1 MRTSNIHVAK
11 THRSRLVAQ
20 AAAGEP
26 FIIAKAGK
34 PMAKVVPLDAP
45 AGTGIRRLGF
55 MRGQGTVP
63 DDFDAIARDE
73 IEQLFADGL

>member
-1 MRTSNIHVAK
+1 MRTINIHEAK
-11 THRSRLVAQ
+11 THRSRLVEQ
-20 AAAGEP
+20 VAAGEP

-34 PMAKVVPLDAP
+34 PVAKVGPLSAP

-55 MRGQGTVP
+55 IEGQGIVP

-73 IEQLFADGL
+73 IDQLFAGG